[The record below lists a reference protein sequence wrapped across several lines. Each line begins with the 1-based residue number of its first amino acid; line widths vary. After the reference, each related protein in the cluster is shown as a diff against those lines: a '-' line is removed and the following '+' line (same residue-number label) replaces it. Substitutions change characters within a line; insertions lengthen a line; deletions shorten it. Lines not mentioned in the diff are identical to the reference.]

1 MSWSCC
7 SSLCYM
13 QSRKIVVEKDTKVCI
28 DGLAKEAENQSCEMI
43 IMLEDIK
50 SLSCVFY
57 SCSFK

>member
-1 MSWSCC
+1 
-7 SSLCYM
+7 M